1 MKTVKKSNDIL
12 VDFDSYDTR
21 GQHDFTW
28 SERTR
33 REDKAHRSF
42 DRHFYPTVV
51 GGGGLFLACEDL
63 GRMFDTFVPRLR
75 KKKKL
80 MKISRIH

>member
-42 DRHFYPTVV
+42 DRHFYPTVENHFLPIV
-51 GGGGLFLACEDL
+51 IHFLAHPKW
-63 GRMFDTFVPRLR
+63 TV
-75 KKKKL
+75 
-80 MKISRIH
+80 